1 MCAKNVRNETKRER
15 RGMISAD
22 TFRRLYLLNVVARFA
37 RGSYGL
43 KRLHKITYI
52 AERKQNGLRPFEF
65 KKHHHG
71 QYSETLDEVKDQL
84 ISLGLV
90 IAVPLDTTVK
100 MTLKLHDGKTV
111 EWLEG
116 GLRYIVSDPAAMAL
130 FTKAFNAIS
139 PEGMSTVRSAIRS
152 FGYLP
157 EQELIELC
165 YAFPEFNEVDFGE
178 TIFES
183 NLPDMLEV
191 SCLSEEEC
199 EDLEI
204 ALSPK
209 FILAMKKIVEG
220 IDNSKLDLER
230 VKEVEIPI

>member
-1 MCAKNVRNETKRER
+1 MGEKGNTEKSRER
-15 RGMISAD
+15 TERSISSD
-22 TFRRLYLLNVVARFA
+22 TYRRLYLLNVVAEFR

-52 AERKQNGLRPFEF
+52 AERNHGKLRPFEF
-65 KKHHHG
+65 KKYHHG
-71 QYSETLDEVKDQL
+71 QYSETLDEIKDEL

-90 IAVPLDTTVK
+90 VPVPLDTSVK
-100 MTLKLHDGKTV
+100 MTLTLPDSKTI

-116 GLRYIVSDPAAMAL
+116 GIRYTISDPSVITY
-130 FTKAFNAIS
+130 FVKVFQEIS
-139 PEGMSTVRSAIRS
+139 PEGRSVILSTIEE

-157 EQELIELC
+157 EQELIERC
-165 YAFPEFNEVDFGE
+165 YEFPEFVKAEFEN

-183 NLPDMLEV
+183 NLLDRMEAPN
-191 SCLSEEEC
+191 LSEDEC
-199 EDLEI
+199 EELEM

-209 FILAMKKIVEG
+209 FITAMKKIVEG
-220 IDNSKLDLER
+220 IDSSKLDLQR

>member
-1 MCAKNVRNETKRER
+1 MGQERTADELREE
-15 RGMISAD
+15 RGSMISAD
-22 TFRRLYLLNVVARFA
+22 TFRRLYLLNVIAGFA

-52 AERKQNGLRPFEF
+52 IERKQNKLRPFEF
-65 KKHHHG
+65 KKYHYG
-71 QYSETLDEVKDQL
+71 QYSETLDEIKEQL

-90 IAVPLDTTVK
+90 IPIPLDTSVR
-100 MTLKLHDGKTV
+100 MTLKLQDDKTI

-116 GLRYIVSDPAAMAL
+116 GIRYTVSDPHAMA
-130 FTKAFNAIS
+130 FFMRAFRTIS
-139 PEGMSTVRSAIRS
+139 PDGVAAVRSAIRA
-152 FGYLP
+152 FGYLS
-157 EQELIELC
+157 EQELLEHC
-165 YAFPEFNEVDFGE
+165 YAFPEFNEVEFEE

-183 NLPDMLEV
+183 NLPDRLEV
-191 SCLSEEEC
+191 PNLSEDEC
-199 EDLEI
+199 EELEM

-209 FILAMKKIVEG
+209 FISAMRKIVEG